1 MTIAAT
7 VGSEW
12 AFTGC
17 VRRWWGLVAVPAGR
31 SALLMGRL
39 TLVMELVSSSGSAAT
54 GSTAPGQLVRAG
66 SAWRRWNAV
75 ASCPAQAQSLES
87 RRIVWRA
94 CRAIRPDW

>member
-1 MTIAAT
+1 MTIAAP

-12 AFTGC
+12 AVTGC

-39 TLVMELVSSSGSAAT
+39 TLVVELASLSGSAA
-54 GSTAPGQLVRAG
+54 GSTAPGQPVRAG
-66 SAWRRWNAV
+66 SAWRRWKAA

-87 RRIVWRA
+87 RRVVRRA
-94 CRAIRPDW
+94 